1 MTEITTDRNPFAQLV
16 DLTANGNVLF
26 ATDDFFQVAETLI
39 LKQDPVWDE
48 KKFTP
53 FGKWMDGWETRRKR
67 TEGHDWSIVKLGLSG
82 TISGLHIDTAFF
94 TGNQTPRISIQAACL
109 EKDLALC
116 RRSEMGSCSTNEE
129 TKAADSIQTH
139 LWEEI
144 LPMVALRP
152 GYPGERHHY
161 FGVTSAKRINYF
173 PDGGVARLRAYG
185 TVVKDWSRTSKTD
198 LVDLIAL
205 ENGGTPVSSSNSHY
219 GTPFNLISKPESEG
233 MYDGW
238 ETDFLRSF
246 MNGFL
251 KLFQNLQNADLFTGV
266 VSLGD
271 RHGEN
276 VLFDELTGDCVHVD
290 LNCLF
295 EKGLTFEKPE
305 KVPFRLTQ
313 NMVDAFGV
321 TGTEG
326 VFRKACEMAL
336 RVLRTNRESLLAVL
350 ETFIHDPLCEWSKR
364 VSGNSKQ
371 NLAALKEKEAS
382 GEKVNE
388 EAVKHLRRIGM
399 KLKGMA
405 NEKQALPLSIE
416 GQVQELI
423 AEATDP
429 KNLGVMYVG
438 E

>member
-1 MTEITTDRNPFAQLV
+1 MTEITTDKNPFAQLV

-67 TEGHDWSIVKLGLSG
+67 TEGHDWSIIKLGLSG

-116 RRSEMGSCSTNEE
+116 RRSEMGSCATNEE

-161 FGVTSAKRINYF
+161 FGVTSAKRWTHLRINYF

-238 ETDFLRSF
+238 ETARNPKRPPVFQKGKDGLLIIPGAEWVIFRVGVPDG
-246 MNGFL
+246 GFAKSVMVDTAFFRGNYPESIL
-251 KLFQNLQNADLFTGV
+251 VEACQNPGKASLEGAVWTPLVPRTRVKADIKHEFI
-266 VSLGD
+266 
-271 RHGEN
+271 
-276 VLFDELTGDCVHVD
+276 VHPSIQQRCITHV
-290 LNCLF
+290 
-295 EKGLTFEKPE
+295 
-305 KVPFRLTQ
+305 RLT
-313 NMVDAFGV
+313 VFPDGGV
-321 TGTEG
+321 A
-326 VFRKACEMAL
+326 RL
-336 RVLRTNRESLLAVL
+336 RVYGTVVASSL
-350 ETFIHDPLCEWSKR
+350 S
-364 VSGNSKQ
+364 
-371 NLAALKEKEAS
+371 NL
-382 GEKVNE
+382 
-388 EAVKHLRRIGM
+388 
-399 KLKGMA
+399 
-405 NEKQALPLSIE
+405 
-416 GQVQELI
+416 
-423 AEATDP
+423 
-429 KNLGVMYVG
+429 
-438 E
+438 